1 MTYDKD
7 FYSLKAKKNNL
18 KARSYFKLQ
27 EIDERYD
34 FIKANQRILDLGSS
48 PGSWSQ
54 YLLQKTKGNI
64 SIIGIDVK
72 NTLLSHQNY
81 LFIQENLFNLSKQY
95 FKNLKIT
102 SFDGIICDALPP
114 TSGIKEKDSFASFE
128 MVSKVLEL
136 AEEMLNKRCFLI
148 AKYFWGTEAPNL
160 KEKIIK
166 NFKLIKLLKP
176 KSSKKNSRE
185 IFIIG
190 EKL

>member
-1 MTYDKD
+1 MAYDKD

-34 FIKANQRILDLGSS
+34 FIKANQKILDLGSS

-54 YLLQKTKGNI
+54 YSLKKTNGNI

-72 NTLLSHQNY
+72 NTHLNHKNY

-95 FKNLKIT
+95 FKNLKIP

-136 AEEMLNKRCFLI
+136 AEEMLKKRSFLI
-148 AKYFWGTEAPNL
+148 AKYFWGKEAPNL
-160 KEKIIK
+160 KEKITK